1 MRQAKAVKSA
11 NAQQLKDLLASDN
24 VLLSTDIQL
33 KYDQYPF
40 LTALFQ
46 NNQFYIN
53 LALQS
58 LLNLDNTATT
68 SDFTK
73 KIHPDDRNLFI
84 KSIAETQNIELKPFK
99 IRLINNNQFLWFLVN
114 CAINPSIN
122 NTFDLVINFT
132 NIQDIEQQNIQLK
145 AQLKKNYE
153 HIHLSNEK
161 DNLTG
166 LYNRQG
172 LKNILIDLIDQS
184 KVESDHIGIMLIG
197 LDHFKNINDT
207 MGYHVGDYVLSS
219 FAKLLTDVTPSNAL
233 IGRLGS
239 DEFAVVVPNVANLDN
254 FKKISHQ
261 ILNLSNI
268 PISYKSKILSTGMS
282 IGCSFYPQDGSSL
295 SELLQCADTALSD
308 LKTRGRGGIR
318 FFSQEMFNVTRNKA
332 IQLETAHDILRA
344 NIITP
349 YYQPKIELVTGK
361 LIGLEALLRWHCP
374 ETNEIFM
381 PETVKEAFNDF
392 ELATRI
398 STNIQHKVFQD
409 ILKWQ
414 DKGKQVVPVAINASP
429 VEFFRDNY
437 AETLLARL
445 NNSGVSPEY
454 IEVEITEHLFSDR
467 DVEYVIRALKKLQA
481 AGIKIALDD
490 FGTGHSSLTHL
501 RDLPVNYIKID
512 YSFIHKMIEEKPIA
526 AIVEGIVKLG
536 PLLNMKVI
544 AEGIENHDQLK
555 LLTEMNCLYG
565 QGFLFKDAITQS
577 EVLKLLDTQV

>member
-1 MRQAKAVKSA
+1 MQQAKAVKSA
-11 NAQQLKDLLASDN
+11 SEQQQKELFASHN
-24 VLLSTDIQL
+24 VLLSDEIKH

-40 LTALFQ
+40 LTAIVHQ
-46 NNQFYIN
+46 HQFYAN
-53 LALQS
+53 RTLQ
-58 LLNLDNTATT
+58 LFLNLSESATVI
-68 SDFTK
+68 DFAE
-73 KIHPDDRNLFI
+73 KIHPEDRLLFTKYI
-84 KSIAETQNIELKPFK
+84 EEPLSEELKPLK
-99 IRLINNNQFLWFLVN
+99 IRLIHKDQFIWFLLNIV
-114 CAINPSIN
+114 AHQSSN
-122 NTFDLVINFT
+122 NSSDIIFNFT
-132 NIQDIEQQNIQLK
+132 NIHELEQQNIQLK
-145 AQLKKNYE
+145 DQLNQHLAQLNF
-153 HIHLSNEK
+153 SSEK
-161 DNLTG
+161 DTLTG

-172 LKNILIDLIDQS
+172 LKNILGDIIDQS
-184 KVESDHIGIMLIG
+184 NVTSDHIGVMLIG

-219 FAKLLTDVTPSNAL
+219 FAELLKDVAPQNAI

-239 DEFAVVVPNVANLDN
+239 DEFAVVVPNVENIDN
-254 FKKISHQ
+254 FKKISQQ
-261 ILNLSNI
+261 ILNLSHV
-268 PISYKSKILSTGMS
+268 PISYKNKILRTGMS
-282 IGCSFYPQDGSSL
+282 IGCSFYPKDGSSL
-295 SELLQCADTALSD
+295 SELFQCADTALSD

-318 FFSQEMFNVTRNKA
+318 FFNQEMFNVTRNKA
-332 IQLETAHDILRA
+332 IQLETAHNILRA
-344 NIITP
+344 NMITP
-349 YYQPKIELVTGK
+349 YYQPKVELTTGK

-374 ETNEIFM
+374 ETNKMFM
-381 PETVKEAFNDF
+381 PETVTEAFNDF

-398 STNIQHKVFQD
+398 SANIQHKVFQD

-445 NNSGVSPEY
+445 NNSGVSPEH

-467 DVEYVIRALKKLQA
+467 GVEYVIRALKKLQA

-536 PLLNMKVI
+536 PLLDMKVI
-544 AEGIENHDQLK
+544 AEGIENQDQLK
-555 LLTEMNCLYG
+555 LLTEMGCHYG

-577 EVLKLLDTQV
+577 EVLKLLDAQV

>member
-11 NAQQLKDLLASDN
+11 SKQQKELFASNN
-24 VLLSTDIQL
+24 VLLSDEIKHQ
-33 KYDQYPF
+33 YDQYPF
-40 LTALFQ
+40 LTAIVHQ
-46 NNQFYIN
+46 HQFYAN
-53 LALQS
+53 RTLQ
-58 LLNLDNTATT
+58 LFLNLSESATAI
-68 SDFTK
+68 DFSE
-73 KIHPDDRNLFI
+73 KIHPEDRLLFTRYI
-84 KSIAETQNIELKPFK
+84 EEPLNEELKPLK
-99 IRLINNNQFLWFLVN
+99 IRLIHKNQFIWFMVDSVAN
-114 CAINPSIN
+114 QSSN
-122 NTFDLVINFT
+122 NSPDIIFNFT
-132 NIQDIEQQNIQLK
+132 NIHELEQQNIQIKDQLNQHL
-145 AQLKKNYE
+145 AQLNF
-153 HIHLSNEK
+153 SSEK
-161 DNLTG
+161 DTLTG

-172 LKNILIDLIDQS
+172 LKNILVDIIDQS
-184 KVESDHIGIMLIG
+184 KVESDHIGVMLIG

-219 FAKLLTDVTPSNAL
+219 FAELLKDVAPQNAI

-239 DEFAVVVPNVANLDN
+239 DEFAVVVPNVENIDN
-254 FKKISHQ
+254 FKKISQQ
-261 ILNLSNI
+261 ILNLSHV
-268 PISYKSKILSTGMS
+268 PISYKNKILRTGMS

-318 FFSQEMFNVTRNKA
+318 FFNQEMFNVTRNKA
-332 IQLETAHDILRA
+332 IQLETAHNILRA
-344 NIITP
+344 NMITP
-349 YYQPKIELVTGK
+349 YYQPKVELTTGK

-374 ETNEIFM
+374 ETNKMFM
-381 PETVKEAFNDF
+381 PETVTEAFNDF

-398 STNIQHKVFQD
+398 SANIQHKVFQD

-445 NNSGVSPEY
+445 NNSGVSPEH

-467 DVEYVIRALKKLQA
+467 GVEYVIRALKKLQA

-536 PLLNMKVI
+536 PLLDMKVI
-544 AEGIENHDQLK
+544 AEGIENQEQLK
-555 LLTEMNCLYG
+555 LLTEMGCHYG